1 MTLNCLIKL
10 ECDIVNDLTNK
21 TIVVFKNHRA
31 NKSEVAMIQ
40 DVDSM
45 NIGEVFCNWIRTQ
58 SSELKTI
65 FKVYKVDRWII
76 DVVIDTFPKFVN
88 KTEYTDYDGLYL
100 EDIGHI
106 GLMMSKR
113 KTEDKDIILCDDD
126 KTVYEIALT
135 HQNLFNGGIRGFSMT
150 FTNVDNIKML
160 N

>member
-76 DVVIDTFPKFVN
+76 DVVIDTCPKLVN

>member
-1 MTLNCLIKL
+1 MN
-10 ECDIVNDLTNK
+10 NLTNK
-21 TIVVFKNHRA
+21 SMVVLKNHRA

-58 SSELKTI
+58 NSELKTI
-65 FKVYKVDRWII
+65 FKVYKVNRWLI
-76 DVVIDTFPKFVN
+76 DAVIDTFPKLAN
-88 KTEYTDYDGLYL
+88 KSEYTDYDGLYL
-100 EDIGHI
+100 EDIEHI
-106 GLMMSKR
+106 GLMISKR
-113 KTEDKDIILCDDD
+113 KLEDKDIILCDDD

-150 FTNVDNIKML
+150 FTSVDNVKTL

>member
-1 MTLNCLIKL
+1 MN
-10 ECDIVNDLTNK
+10 NLTNK
-21 TIVVFKNHRA
+21 TIIVLKNHRA

-45 NIGEVFCNWIRTQ
+45 NIGEVFCDWIRTQ
-58 SSELKTI
+58 SSELKI
-65 FKVYKVDRWII
+65 LFNIYKVDRWIL
-76 DVVIDTFPKFVN
+76 DVVIDTFPKLAN
-88 KTEYTDYDGLYL
+88 KNEYTDYDGLYL

-106 GLMMSKR
+106 GLMISKR
-113 KTEDKDIILCDDD
+113 KLEDKDIILCDDD
-126 KTVYEIALT
+126 KIVYEIALT

>member
-1 MTLNCLIKL
+1 MTLNCLIEL
-10 ECDIVNDLTNK
+10 ECDIVNNVTNK
-21 TIVVFKNHRA
+21 TVVLLKNHRA
-31 NKSEVAMIQ
+31 NKSEVALVQ
-40 DVDSM
+40 DIDSK
-45 NIGEVFCNWIRTQ
+45 NIGKVFCDWIRTQ
-58 SSELKTI
+58 SSELKI
-65 FKVYKVDRWII
+65 MFNVYKVDQWVV
-76 DVVIDTFPKFVN
+76 DTVIDTFPKLAN
-88 KTEYTDYDGLYL
+88 KSEYTDYDGLYL

-113 KTEDKDIILCDDD
+113 KTEDKDIILYDDD

>member
-1 MTLNCLIKL
+1 MN
-10 ECDIVNDLTNK
+10 NLTNK
-21 TIVVFKNHRA
+21 TIIVLKNHRA

-45 NIGEVFCNWIRTQ
+45 NIGEVFCDWIRTR
-58 SSELKTI
+58 SSELKI
-65 FKVYKVDRWII
+65 LFNIYKVDRWIL
-76 DVVIDTFPKFVN
+76 DVVIDTFPKLAN
-88 KTEYTDYDGLYL
+88 KNEYTDYDGLYL

-106 GLMMSKR
+106 GLMISKR
-113 KTEDKDIILCDDD
+113 KLEDKDIILCDDD
-126 KTVYEIALT
+126 KIVYEIALT

>member
-1 MTLNCLIKL
+1 MN
-10 ECDIVNDLTNK
+10 NLTNK

-65 FKVYKVDRWII
+65 FKVYKVDRWLI
-76 DVVIDTFPKFVN
+76 DAVIDTFPKLAN
-88 KTEYTDYDGLYL
+88 KSEYTNYDGLYL

-106 GLMMSKR
+106 GLMISKR
-113 KTEDKDIILCDDD
+113 KTEDKDIILCDDYT
-126 KTVYEIALT
+126 TVYEIALT
-135 HQNLFNGGIRGFSMT
+135 HQNLFNGGIRGFSMV

>member
-21 TIVVFKNHRA
+21 SIVIFKNHRA

-45 NIGEVFCNWIRTQ
+45 NIGEVFCDWIRTQ
-58 SSELKTI
+58 SSELKI
-65 FKVYKVDRWII
+65 LFNIYKVDRWIL
-76 DVVIDTFPKFVN
+76 DVVIDTFPKLAN
-88 KTEYTDYDGLYL
+88 KNEYTDYDGLYL

-106 GLMMSKR
+106 GLMISKR
-113 KTEDKDIILCDDD
+113 KLEDKDIILCDDD
-126 KTVYEIALT
+126 KIVYEIALT

>member
-1 MTLNCLIKL
+1 M
-10 ECDIVNDLTNK
+10 ERDIVNDLTNK

-65 FKVYKVDRWII
+65 FKVYKVDRWLI
-76 DVVIDTFPKFVN
+76 DAVIDTFPKFVN

-106 GLMMSKR
+106 GLMISKR
-113 KTEDKDIILCDDD
+113 KTEDKDIILCDDYT
-126 KTVYEIALT
+126 TVYEIALT
-135 HQNLFNGGIRGFSMT
+135 HQNLFNGEIRGFSMT
-150 FTNVDNIKML
+150 FTSVDNVKTL

>member
-1 MTLNCLIKL
+1 M
-10 ECDIVNDLTNK
+10 NDLTNK

-45 NIGEVFCNWIRTQ
+45 NIGEVFCNWIGTQ

-65 FKVYKVDRWII
+65 FKVYKVDRWIL
-76 DVVIDTFPKFVN
+76 DVIIDTFPKLVN
-88 KTEYTDYDGLYL
+88 KNEYTDYDGLYL

-106 GLMMSKR
+106 GLMISKR
-113 KTEDKDIILCDDD
+113 KTEDKDIILCDDY
-126 KTVYEIALT
+126 TAVYELGLT
-135 HQNLFNGGIRGFSMT
+135 HQNLFNCGIRGFSMT
-150 FTNVDNIKML
+150 FTSVDNVKTL

>member
-1 MTLNCLIKL
+1 MDNVTS
-10 ECDIVNDLTNK
+10 K

-31 NKSEVAMIQ
+31 NKSEVALVQ

-45 NIGEVFCNWIRTQ
+45 HIGEVFCNWIRTQ
-58 SSELKTI
+58 SSELKI
-65 FKVYKVDRWII
+65 MFNVYKVDRWIV
-76 DVVIDTFPKFVN
+76 DTVIDTFPKFVN

-106 GLMMSKR
+106 GLMISKR
-113 KTEDKDIILCDDD
+113 KTEDKDIILCDDYT
-126 KTVYEIALT
+126 TVYEIGLK

-150 FTNVDNIKML
+150 FTNVDNIKIL